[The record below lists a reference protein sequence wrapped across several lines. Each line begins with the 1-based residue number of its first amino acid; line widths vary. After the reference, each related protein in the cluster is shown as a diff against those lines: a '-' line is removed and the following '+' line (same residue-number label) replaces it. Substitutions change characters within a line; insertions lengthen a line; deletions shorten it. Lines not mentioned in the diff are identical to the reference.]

1 MKIQRKRFLRKNS
14 ELRAVERLP
23 LFERRSNMAKKIRYR
38 MYLEKMI
45 RPKVIQKKSD
55 KKSILGKLRKM
66 KNQEFVMK
74 VPIGDGNE

>member
-1 MKIQRKRFLRKNS
+1 
-14 ELRAVERLP
+14 
-23 LFERRSNMAKKIRYR
+23 MAKKTRYR

-45 RPKVIQKKSD
+45 KPKVIQKKSD
-55 KKSILGKLRKM
+55 KKSILGKLQKM